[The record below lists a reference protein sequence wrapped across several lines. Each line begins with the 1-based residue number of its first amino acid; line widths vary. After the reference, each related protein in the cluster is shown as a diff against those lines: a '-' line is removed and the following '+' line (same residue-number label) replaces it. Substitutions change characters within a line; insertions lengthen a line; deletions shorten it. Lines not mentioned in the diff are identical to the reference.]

1 VIGLLEGIGTAI
13 LFLAINYSEGDILVV
28 ATGIL
33 TAAVLSGKLTG
44 AHFNSALTIAVFI
57 VEGFE
62 KMRGNLKLGLV
73 MIVSQF
79 IGGYIGSLYAL
90 LELGKDDIAVVKPAD
105 PDNTSPL
112 TVFLIEL
119 FFTFILICCILHNIY
134 PRLSI

>member
-1 VIGLLEGIGTAI
+1 V
-13 LFLAINYSEGDILVV
+13 AINFSEGDILVV

-44 AHFNSALTIAVFI
+44 AHFNTAVTVAVLI

-62 KMRGNLKLGLV
+62 KMRGNLKLTLV

-79 IGGYIGSLYAL
+79 VGAYTGSLYAL

-112 TVFLIEL
+112 RVFFVEL
-119 FFTFILICCILHNIY
+119 FFTFILMCCILHNIY